1 MKKTILWIIFAVV
14 SGVVLGRITFEKYD
28 SLKVEEVISFN
39 KNTYML
45 RYKTYDNINEMEK
58 DIHDIDRYIY
68 IEDDKKV
75 TVYIAITSNKDN
87 IKKIRKLYSDKGIKT
102 SIEKVEIDNDEFIQN
117 LNEYEKLLTAAE
129 SESSILTIENQIL
142 SCYEQLVVNNE

>member
-1 MKKTILWIIFAVV
+1 MKKTIIWIIFAII
-14 SGVVLGRITFEKYD
+14 SGVVLGRVTFEKYD
-28 SLKVEEVISFN
+28 SLKVEDVISFN

-45 RYKTYDNINEMEK
+45 KYKTYDNIKKMEK
-58 DIHDIDRYIY
+58 DISNIDRYIY

-75 TVYIAITSNKDN
+75 IVYIAISSTKDN
-87 IKKIRKLYSDKGIKT
+87 IKKIRKIYSDKGIKT

-129 SESSILTIENQIL
+129 SESSILIIENQIL
-142 SCYEQLVVNNE
+142 SCYEELVVNNE

>member
-102 SIEKVEIDNDEFIQN
+102 GIEKVEIDNDEFIQN

>member
-75 TVYIAITSNKDN
+75 IVYVAITSNKDN

-102 SIEKVEIDNDEFIQN
+102 SIEKVEIDNDEFMQN